1 MSDNTEATV
10 AILQAQLSGARHL
23 IKHLQQELEAVANER
38 DQMAGIGIQCGCGE
52 DSCTV
57 DAESLQE
64 AICKLRLFKLKID
77 KLRKAGDAVALDYAE
92 RIEIEAGETAKTL
105 MSKLPVLREW
115 NEAKESKP
123 NE

>member
-1 MSDNTEATV
+1 M

-52 DSCTV
+52 DSCTA
-57 DAESLQE
+57 DADSLQE

-77 KLRKAGDAVALDYAE
+77 KLSKAGDEMEKVIWLAE
-92 RIEIEAGETAKTL
+92 CIAGVEHTEKSLVGWKA
-105 MSKLPVLREW
+105 
-115 NEAKESKP
+115 AKESKP

>member
-10 AILQAQLSGARHL
+10 AILQAKLSGARHL

-52 DSCTV
+52 DSCTA
-57 DAESLQE
+57 DADSLQE
-64 AICKLRLFKLKID
+64 AICKLRLAKI
-77 KLRKAGDAVALDYAE
+77 KIEQLTKAGDEMAE
-92 RIEIEAGETAKTL
+92 EIIGCYEGEGYDPADSETL
-105 MSKLPVLREW
+105 PKW
-115 NEAKESKP
+115 NAAKEGKP